1 MLLEPDWDATLQL
14 CDAIRG
20 GEVTP
25 KYAANALTK
34 KVLDKNTHVSLYA
47 LFVVESCIK
56 NCGGKFHEEI
66 LTPQFMEN
74 LHDLA
79 KKSELAITGK
89 ICALIQAWDRA
100 FTGSVKFRAVREMYV
115 TMKAQGFTFPDSM
128 KESDYMF
135 VSECAPEWSEAKY
148 CYRCRT
154 DFSTFTRQHH
164 CRHCG
169 ESFCSKC
176 SSKVSTIPKFGI
188 EKEVRVCDSCYDALN
203 KGTVAS
209 NKSTSASN
217 MPSTK
222 SSVRSE
228 EEDPVLKEYFNS
240 ALAKEP
246 QTPAPISRDDKLK
259 EEEELQL
266 ALAISQSEAEVAKA
280 TGSSRKSSDKSGSPK
295 VKTYAASGQQVS
307 DPNADEMAKYMD
319 RSYWEKKKQEQAM
332 GAETGRIQTVP
343 VESGGMHQMA
353 PQQVNPVMN
362 GFVPE
367 SGSGETCAQIQQKLE
382 MFLNRMRSNMAR
394 GRSISQDSAVQSAF
408 QELSNLQ
415 PVLAKLIRANEMR
428 RNHFESQQ
436 DMLSLMKDTRET
448 LDSMRDDYQE
458 KLRQEKL
465 EKERQMMLQRQQKM
479 EALRGLKQQFLLH
492 RMQQLESQRQ
502 NQANLPDMQIYP
514 QQPMQYGQPGQPPS
528 MGLPPQMYMQQA
540 GVPGNMQQPNPS
552 VPMDYNAVNPGYPP
566 QMPYSNTPPSSI
578 PHNAAMTG
586 MQPYNMQQMH
596 ASLPSQNYIPGQGQP
611 SAYPA
616 NAVNPAVVQNYA
628 SMTPHVPT
636 GTLGQGYTNMDTSKH
651 MPVPP
656 PPNQHLHQGYDTQS
670 NASFNSGAVQS
681 LQSAQY
687 PPMMQAQ
694 PSFNQTQGVMSQG
707 AAQGQPSVNS
717 SMSSEQSQQHAG
729 PPMGNAPVQET
740 PLIDFG

>member
-1 MLLEPDWDATLQL
+1 MSRHWRALELISNRQNVLEWVFLRLTAIFRLLEKATSSVLLEPDWDATLQL

-20 GEVTP
+20 AEVTP

-74 LHDLA
+74 LQDLA
-79 KKSELAITGK
+79 KKSEMAITGK
-89 ICALIQAWDRA
+89 ICALVQAWDRA
-100 FTGSVKFRAVREMYV
+100 FTNSVKFKAVHEMYV
-115 TMKAQGFTFPDSM
+115 AMKAQGFTFPDNM

-188 EKEVRVCDSCYDALN
+188 EKEVRVCDSCFDALN
-203 KGTVAS
+203 KGTANS
-209 NKSTSASN
+209 NKSTSVSN
-217 MPSTK
+217 MPNTK

-228 EEDPVLKEYFNS
+228 EDDPVLKEYFNS

-266 ALAISQSEAEVAKA
+266 ALAISQSEAEVAK
-280 TGSSRKSSDKSGSPK
+280 TTTSSRKSSDKSGSPK
-295 VKTYAASGQQVS
+295 VKTYSASGQQVA
-307 DPNADEMAKYMD
+307 DPKADEMAKYMD
-319 RSYWEKKKQEQAM
+319 RSYWEKKKQEQALS
-332 GAETGRIQTVP
+332 A
-343 VESGGMHQMA
+343 ESGRTQVAPIESGMHQMTL
-353 PQQVNPVMN
+353 QQVNPVMN
-362 GFVPE
+362 GFAPE
-367 SGSGETCAQIQQKLE
+367 GGSGETCAQIQQKLE

-502 NQANLPDMQIYP
+502 NQANLPDMQMYP
-514 QQPMQYGQPGQPPS
+514 QQPMQYGHQGQPPS
-528 MGLPPQMYMQQA
+528 MGMPPQMYMQQ
-540 GVPGNMQQPNPS
+540 PNPAM
-552 VPMDYNAVNPGYPP
+552 PMDYNAVNSAYPA

-596 ASLPSQNYIPGQGQP
+596 ASLPPQGYMQGQP
-611 SAYPA
+611 GPYPP
-616 NAVNPAVVQNYA
+616 NAANPAMGPNYA
-628 SMTPHVPT
+628 SMNPQVST
-636 GTLGQGYTNMDTSKH
+636 G
-651 MPVPP
+651 
-656 PPNQHLHQGYDTQS
+656 
-670 NASFNSGAVQS
+670 
-681 LQSAQY
+681 
-687 PPMMQAQ
+687 
-694 PSFNQTQGVMSQG
+694 
-707 AAQGQPSVNS
+707 
-717 SMSSEQSQQHAG
+717 
-729 PPMGNAPVQET
+729 MG
-740 PLIDFG
+740 

>member
-20 GEVTP
+20 AEVTP

-56 NCGGKFHEEI
+56 NCGGKFHEEM

-74 LHDLA
+74 LHELA
-79 KKSELAITGK
+79 KKSDLTITSK
-89 ICALIQAWDRA
+89 VCALVQAWDRA
-100 FTGSVKFRAVREMYV
+100 FTNSVKFKAVREMYM
-115 TMKAQGFTFPDSM
+115 TMKAQGFTFPDIM

-135 VSECAPEWSEAKY
+135 VSESAPEWSEAKY

-188 EKEVRVCDSCYDALN
+188 EKEVRVCDSCFDALN
-203 KGTVAS
+203 KGTASS
-209 NKSTSASN
+209 NKSQSAS
-217 MPSTK
+217 SLT
-222 SSVRSE
+222 SSKNAVRSE
-228 EEDPVLKEYFNS
+228 EDDPVLKEYFNS

-246 QTPAPISRDDKLK
+246 QTPAPMTRDDKLK

-280 TGSSRKSSDKSGSPK
+280 SANSRKSSDKSGSPK
-295 VKTYAASGQQVS
+295 VKTYVASGQQATETK
-307 DPNADEMAKYMD
+307 NDEMAKYMD
-319 RSYWEKKKQEQAM
+319 RSYWEKKKQEQQAM
-332 GAETGRIQTVP
+332 NADTGRIQNAP
-343 VESGGMHQMA
+343 VDSQMHQVTLQ
-353 PQQVNPVMN
+353 PSNPVMN
-362 GFVPE
+362 GFASE
-367 SGSGETCAQIQQKLE
+367 SVSGETYAQIQQKLE
-382 MFLNRMRSNMAR
+382 MFLNRMRSNMSR
-394 GRSISQDSAVQSAF
+394 GRSVSQDSAVQSAF

-465 EKERQMMLQRQQKM
+465 EKERQMMMQRQQKM

-492 RMQQLESQRQ
+492 RMQQLETQRQ
-502 NQANLPDMQIYP
+502 SQANLPDMQMYAP
-514 QQPMQYGQPGQPPS
+514 QPLQYGQGQPPTA
-528 MGLPPQMYMQQA
+528 MAGPPQMYLQPGM
-540 GVPGNMQQPNPS
+540 VPGNMQPANPGA
-552 VPMDYNAVNPGYPP
+552 PIDYNATVNHGYP
-566 QMPYSNTPPSSI
+566 QMTYSNTPPGSI
-578 PHNAAMTG
+578 PHNQVFAG
-586 MQPYNMQQMH
+586 MQPYNMHQMH
-596 ASLPSQNYIPGQGQP
+596 ASLPSQGYMSGQRQPGHYT
-611 SAYPA
+611 SSDM
-616 NAVNPAVVQNYA
+616 NPAMGQNYA
-628 SMTPHVPT
+628 SMTPNV
-636 GTLGQGYTNMDTSKH
+636 GQTT
-651 MPVPP
+651 VPP
-656 PPNQHLHQGYDTQS
+656 G
-670 NASFNSGAVQS
+670 
-681 LQSAQY
+681 
-687 PPMMQAQ
+687 
-694 PSFNQTQGVMSQG
+694 
-707 AAQGQPSVNS
+707 GQL
-717 SMSSEQSQQHAG
+717 G
-729 PPMGNAPVQET
+729 MG
-740 PLIDFG
+740 